1 MQSISIN
8 KPKKPFKC
16 KQNSSYHGLILIVN
30 LIITLP
36 IWLTAVLYS
45 PNSFGQPE
53 EPTEYRLKAAFLYNF
68 ASFPEPPTKIDKHST
83 FNMCFLDDNPFDP
96 YRDYITQRKVKDL
109 QVTILLK
116 SDTDK
121 LSECHLLYISR
132 SAASNKLESILDRI
146 SSDSILTV
154 ADRTGT
160 CQKEVV
166 INMGINAGKI
176 TFEANLTSAHTAKL
190 ELSSQLLR
198 FAKEVYQ

>member
-16 KQNSSYHGLILIVN
+16 KQNSSCHGLILIVN

-83 FNMCFLDDNPFDP
+83 FNMCFLD
-96 YRDYITQRKVKDL
+96 YIAQRKVKDL

-116 SDTDK
+116 SDPDK

-132 SAASNKLESILDRI
+132 SAVSNKLESTLDHI
-146 SSDSILTV
+146 SSGPILTV
-154 ADRTGT
+154 ADSTGT

-166 INMGINAGKI
+166 TNMGINAGKI
-176 TFEANLTSAHTAKL
+176 TFEANLTPAHTAKL